1 MEHIVQFA
9 IGIDDDAIRRELE
22 ANAVKQIEKDL
33 KQELIDKMFDA
44 GNGWGRYSK
53 HADPQSDPLA
63 TWLRNMV
70 AETLLM
76 YKDQIIERAAE
87 VLAESLKRTK
97 AVREAAAGV
106 AKQIEQDVL
115 QSAT

>member
-9 IGIDDDAIRRELE
+9 IGLDDDAIRRELE

-33 KQELIDKMFDA
+33 KQELIDRMFDA
-44 GNGWGRYSK
+44 DNGWGRYSK
-53 HADPQSDPLA
+53 HANPQSDPLA
-63 TWLRNMV
+63 AWVRNMV
-70 AETLLM
+70 AETLIQ
-76 YKDQIIERAAE
+76 YRDQIIERAAE
-87 VLAESLKRTK
+87 CLAESMKRSK
-97 AVREAAAGV
+97 AVREATAGV